1 MVVKLNI
8 EGVIKMNHIGEN
20 IRLVRE
26 QHGLTRLELAK
37 KARVGR
43 AVIERYELGSS
54 TPDTLTILKLCTI
67 LDIPVST
74 ITNQQ
79 VDLQNQNEFHHT
91 MLHQQDFN
99 ENSFH
104 SYV

>member
-1 MVVKLNI
+1 
-8 EGVIKMNHIGEN
+8 MNHIDEN

-37 KARVGR
+37 RARVGS
-43 AVIERYELGSS
+43 AVIERYESGIS

-74 ITNQQ
+74 ITNPQ
-79 VDLQNQNEFHHT
+79 VDLQNQNEFNHP
-91 MLHQQDFN
+91 MLHQQDIN
-99 ENSFH
+99 ETISN